1 MIDYKRKAE
10 KNKQKIINKNVKK
23 FKKLCMKEFQIN
35 IKKGLNQTIV
45 DFFDNVTYAFQEEIS
60 IIVLKEL
67 KQENPHIS
75 FEFSY
80 RHCYYSY
87 KGIQINTK

>member
-10 KNKQKIINKNVKK
+10 KNKQKIINKDVKK
-23 FKKLCMKEFQIN
+23 FKKLCMQEFHIS

-67 KQENPHIS
+67 KQENPQIN
-75 FEFSY
+75 FEFSH
-80 RHCYYSY
+80 RHFNNGY